1 MTKILQRF
9 APIRVRCEATNQP
22 HLAADRTTRPLAT
35 VRQHGV
41 HSPFFVAKFE
51 MLEKEIPLL
60 APLHSRARH
69 SNPSALHRSNE
80 SLPAMRFDLAERTR
94 AKQ

>member
-1 MTKILQRF
+1 MLQRF
-9 APIRVRCEATNQP
+9 APIRVRCEATNQR

-41 HSPFFVAKFE
+41 HRPFFVAKFE
-51 MLEKEIPLL
+51 MHEKEILL
-60 APLHSRARH
+60 FQPLHSRAKH
-69 SNPSALHRSNE
+69 SNPSALLRSNE